1 MQINNIKNFMNFID
15 FEDKTQKTDKV
26 DSFSNVLKNAL
37 NDVNDM
43 QIKSTEQKNLL
54 ALGEIDNLHD
64 LSIISEKAEIAL
76 QVTMSMKNKLVEAY
90 KEIMRIQ
97 I

>member
-15 FEDKTQKTDKV
+15 FEDKTQKTYKV